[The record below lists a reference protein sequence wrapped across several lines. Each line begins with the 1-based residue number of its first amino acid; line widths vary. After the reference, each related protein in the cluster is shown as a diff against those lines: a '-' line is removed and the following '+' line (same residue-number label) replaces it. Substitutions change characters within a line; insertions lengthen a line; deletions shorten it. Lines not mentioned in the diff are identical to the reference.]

1 MGLTGSVAKHPAQYS
16 PEILAALADL
26 IHPSEHIH
34 DPFAGLGVRLGAL
47 CDRLGNG
54 FTGTDIEDWPDKDP
68 RVMLGDSTH
77 FLTYP
82 MRSFTVVTSPVYFG
96 NRISSDYVEGP
107 RETTKLNGRRS
118 YGISLGRA
126 LDASNAARVCR
137 PTQRD
142 EYFALHREAAKNWGW
157 RAIVN
162 VDSPVEEEWV
172 DLLAVAGYG
181 SISTQRVTTRR
192 YRVAGHGDQR
202 ADAEVIIDA
211 RRVRRHSVRL
221 TSTRP
226 TRTRPEADRSGS
238 RGPPRGR
245 GER

>member
-1 MGLTGSVAKHPAQYS
+1 VGLTGSVAKHPAQYS
-16 PEILAALADL
+16 PEILAVLADL
-26 IHPSEHIH
+26 IHPGEHVH

-47 CDRLGNG
+47 CDRLGVG
-54 FTGTDIEDWPDKDP
+54 FTGTDIEDWEGKDP
-68 RVMLGDSTH
+68 RVVLGDSTH

-82 MRSFTVVTSPVYFG
+82 MRSSFTVVTSPVYFG

-137 PTQRD
+137 PSQSD
-142 EYFALHREAAKNWGW
+142 EYFKLHAEAAKYWGH

-162 VDSPVEEEWV
+162 VDSPVEEEWI

-181 SISTQRVTTRR
+181 SISTQPVVTRR
-192 YRVAGHGDQR
+192 YRVAGHGEQR
-202 ADAEVIIDA
+202 PAAEVIIDA
-211 RRVRRHSVRL
+211 RRVKRSVR
-221 TSTRP
+221 
-226 TRTRPEADRSGS
+226 
-238 RGPPRGR
+238 
-245 GER
+245 